1 MRALAIDT
9 ATDCL
14 SLAVGKDGAAV
25 AEAALD
31 AGRSHLELLLPEA
44 LRLLDS
50 NRLELH
56 DVDAIAVGTGPGTFS
71 GLRVGVATARALA
84 QSLEIP
90 IAGAGTLKA
99 LALEIAADPRAAD
112 MDILPLVDAKR
123 GQVFTRIYRKVD
135 EDSVA
140 ALSEIMCLNPEN
152 LVAELDRNTTRGY
165 LAAGNGSLAYYS
177 VFAASASME
186 VLQRDDSRHKVR
198 AAWHLKSLSRAAGF
212 DPDALY
218 AVTPAY
224 IRKPDADRTA
234 LLRKQAPWR

>member
-1 MRALAIDT
+1 MRTLAIDT

-14 SLAVGKDGAAV
+14 SLAVGEDGAAV
-25 AEAALD
+25 AEAVLD

-44 LRLLDS
+44 LRLLES
-50 NRLELH
+50 NRLELNEL
-56 DVDAIAVGTGPGTFS
+56 DAIAVGTGPGTFS

-99 LALEIAADPRAAD
+99 LALELAADSRSAD
-112 MDILPLVDAKR
+112 RDILPLIDAKR
-123 GQVFTRIYRKVD
+123 GQIFTRIYRKVD
-135 EDSVA
+135 EETVA

-152 LVAELDRNTTRGY
+152 LVAELDKSTGRGY
-165 LAAGNGSLAYYS
+165 LAAGNGSLAYFS
-177 VFAASASME
+177 IFAAAADIE

-198 AAWHLKSLSRAAGF
+198 AAWHLKSLRSATGF
-212 DPDALY
+212 DPAALY
-218 AVTPAY
+218 AVAPSY

-234 LLRKQAPWR
+234 LLRKQAPWQ